1 VVLGY
6 FGAIKSSEFEMK
18 ARRANLPLFI
28 LGILIFLNIL
38 SWIAV
43 WDFNKSHYLEVV
55 FFNVGQGDAIFIETP
70 QKHQILI
77 DGGPGSVILER
88 LAKEMPFY
96 DRSLDLVI
104 LTHPEA
110 DHMLGL
116 IEVLKRYQ
124 VEYVLWT
131 GIARDTPEYKEW
143 KRALENEKADI
154 RIAQAG
160 QTIKIAKDI
169 YLNILRPRDRL
180 EGEFLKNS
188 NNTSIVSRLVF
199 KNSSFLFTGDIS
211 EKVEE
216 DLVASNF
223 QIKSNILKVAHH
235 GSKTSSS
242 DYFLEAVSPGIAVIQ
257 VGKNSYGH
265 PTEEV
270 LSRLR
275 KIGIKIFRTDKEGD
289 IKIISDGNNFKVK
302 SKN

>member
-1 VVLGY
+1 
-6 FGAIKSSEFEMK
+6 MK
-18 ARRANLPLFI
+18 AKRTNFPLFI

-43 WDFNKSHYLEVV
+43 RDFNKSHYFEVV

-77 DGGPGSVILER
+77 DGGPDSKILEK

-110 DHMLGL
+110 DHMSGL
-116 IEVLKRYQ
+116 IEVLKRYHI
-124 VEYVLWT
+124 EYVLWT
-131 GIARDTPEYKEW
+131 GITRDIPEYKEW
-143 KRALENEKADI
+143 QKVVREEKANVI
-154 RIAQAG
+154 IAQAG
-160 QTIKIAKDI
+160 QRVRIARDI
-169 YLNILRPRDRL
+169 YLDIAHPFEAL
-180 EGEFLKNS
+180 EGKVAKNS
-188 NNTSIVSRLVF
+188 NDTSVVARLTF
-199 KNSSFLFTGDIS
+199 KKNSFLFTGDIS

-216 DLVASNF
+216 DLAASDF
-223 QIKSNILKVAHH
+223 QIKSNVLKVAHH

-242 DYFLEAVSPGIAVIQ
+242 DYFLENALPDIAVIQ

-275 KIGIKIFRTDKEGD
+275 KFGIKIFRTDKDGD
-289 IKIISDGNNFKVK
+289 INIISDGQKLK
-302 SKN
+302 IK

>member
-1 VVLGY
+1 
-6 FGAIKSSEFEMK
+6 MK
-18 ARRANLPLFI
+18 TRRTNFPLFI

-70 QKHQILI
+70 QRNQILI
-77 DGGPGSVILER
+77 DGGPNATILEK

-104 LTHPEA
+104 LTHPET

-124 VEYVLWT
+124 AEYILWT
-131 GIARDTPEYKEW
+131 GITRDIPDYKEW
-143 KRALENEKADI
+143 QRVVREEKANLI
-154 RIAQAG
+154 IAQAG
-160 QTIKIAKDI
+160 QRVRIARDI
-169 YLNILRPRDRL
+169 YLDILYPFEAL
-180 EGEFLKNS
+180 GGKVAKNS
-188 NNTSIVSRLVF
+188 NDTSVVVRLTF
-199 KNSSFLFTGDIS
+199 KKNSFLFTGDIS

-216 DLVASNF
+216 DLAVSNF
-223 QIKSNILKVAHH
+223 PIQSNVLKVAHH

-242 DYFLEAVSPGIAVIQ
+242 DYFLENVLPDIAVIQ

-275 KIGIKIFRTDKEGD
+275 KLGIKIFRTDKDGD
-289 IKIISDGNNFKVK
+289 IKIFSDGENLKIK
-302 SKN
+302 TKN